1 MVIRAIDLISS
12 IISVN
17 DSQVTQTITNDE
29 NLHNIFHTLITS

>member
-12 IISVN
+12 IISIN

-29 NLHNIFHTLITS
+29 NLHNIFHNLITS